1 MFSFRIIHKPSEK
14 YIKVYGYSMG
24 FGKADH
30 ARTVEKIKAKY
41 PDYRVEWSD
50 EGY

>member
-1 MFSFRIIHKPSEK
+1 
-14 YIKVYGYSMG
+14 MG

-30 ARTVEKIKAKY
+30 ARTVEKIKVKY
-41 PDYRVEWSD
+41 PDYRIEWSD